1 MDFFLYDR
9 DLSHESV
16 KKKCEGFLKLLQI
29 SPMHWCLS
37 REFYFDFFRATFLY
51 FFSLLGAHGNCHRE
65 GTKLKCTG
73 TFKGRPF
80 AVKTDVKVC
89 HNPVETDI
97 EFKILNKIYTKHYT
111 GNQDFYLQRLSI
123 DQYERKAYLL
133 NVNVKPLSNGD
144 RKITVSSQP
153 TFYLFKSNRN
163 IRKRCEICSKLTI
176 KTPERR
182 QLRRLGVFEHVSHFL
197 LVFLLL
203 TLNM

>member
-1 MDFFLYDR
+1 MSF
-9 DLSHESV
+9 
-16 KKKCEGFLKLLQI
+16 I
-29 SPMHWCLS
+29 SI
-37 REFYFDFFRATFLY
+37 FFRTTFLY
-51 FFSLLGAHGNCHRE
+51 VFSLLGTHGKCHRE

-163 IRKRCEICSKLTI
+163 IRKRCEICSKLTM

-182 QLRRLGVFEHVSHFL
+182 QLRGLGVFEHVSHFL

>member
-1 MDFFLYDR
+1 M
-9 DLSHESV
+9 
-16 KKKCEGFLKLLQI
+16 
-29 SPMHWCLS
+29 SPTHWCLS
-37 REFYFDFFRATFLY
+37 RDFYFNFFRTTFLY

-123 DQYERKAYLL
+123 DRYERKAYLL

-182 QLRRLGVFEHVSHFL
+182 QLRVLGVFEHVSHFL